1 MIFQLNDKKAMTQ
14 LLNKHKKGIL
24 RVSLSVILSF
34 TFLFSNAQKKGKAY
48 LSIDYKQYVNEYNLV
63 EVTIRTR
70 VDGKFQPISNVPI
83 DITMDTKE
91 DELLLAT
98 INSDENGFASLAIAK
113 DYSFYR
119 NEEGKYKINAK
130 FNGND
135 TYKKVSKN
143 SKMKYLYMQ
152 ANLTVED
159 SVKTIYL
166 NALEYIKDSLTIPA
180 EDIDFEVFVDRMFA
194 DLKITEG
201 VFTNG
206 KAQVIFPDDIPG
218 DLDGNI
224 IIRVIVDERD
234 YQMVELTL
242 DESWGVPLI
251 EDVIK
256 KKNAATISYV
266 AFMILSIIIIAI
278 SGLLLSKRI
287 NNKS

>member
-48 LSIDYKQYVNEYNLV
+48 LNIDYKQYVNEYNLV